1 MNAATVNNS
10 RPMAQ
15 ASCEGRRLRRY
26 WSATATANAP
36 DTSAVTSG
44 STTPRLASAND
55 ERPRD
60 DTQDC
65 GTYDQHR
72 RERDDDRA
80 DVDRWSARDRE
91 ADHGGN
97 SEISGPAQRRQQPV
111 ADGRHRAGEER
122 CDGEGLRGRKGEW
135 ALFRAR
141 DDEHE

>member
-1 MNAATVNNS
+1 MNAATVKSS

-26 WSATATANAP
+26 CSATATANAP

-65 GTYDQHR
+65 GSYDRHR
-72 RERDDDRA
+72 RRIRSRGRPRKRRGDDRI
-80 DVDRWSARDRE
+80 ARAHRGE
-91 ADHGGN
+91 RGPRVALQ
-97 SEISGPAQRRQQPV
+97 SE
-111 ADGRHRAGEER
+111 
-122 CDGEGLRGRKGEW
+122 GEGLRAREGEW

-141 DDEHE
+141 DDEDE